1 MLGFELWPSKWD
13 TRKALVFLVKN
24 HFEAGLVECL
34 PRVSGYSQYHIVVQ
48 ACHPS
53 TLEADAG
60 GSGGQSPHLHSKF
73 QNSLGYNESL
83 SQENDQC
90 RNLS

>member
-34 PRVSGYSQYHIVVQ
+34 PRVSGALASVHRIP
-48 ACHPS
+48 HSGTGLPS
-53 TLEADAG
+53 
-60 GSGGQSPHLHSKF
+60 
-73 QNSLGYNESL
+73 
-83 SQENDQC
+83 
-90 RNLS
+90 